1 RERSTRATLRT
12 VADKR
17 LLEPAIVEQ
26 LLASYTFL
34 RNLEHRLQY
43 LDDAQTH
50 TLPAN
55 EADRLTVAQMMGLPD
70 TPTLLVQLDAHRVF
84 VAGQFDE

>member
-1 RERSTRATLRT
+1 LP
-12 VADKR
+12 KG
-17 LLEPAIVEQ
+17 LLSHAIVYQ

-55 EADRLTVAQMMGLPD
+55 EADRQTVAQMMGLP
-70 TPTLLVQLDAHRVF
+70 TRPPCWP
-84 VAGQFDE
+84 AGSAPPVRRRPV